1 MSKPDN
7 AGLQPVRL
15 TIPDYWTPDA
25 ALAVFELV
33 DDLRNQIWRRYRLV
47 IQDELRR
54 QTEPDHIDA
63 AAPAS
68 KPDF

>member
-1 MSKPDN
+1 MTEQDN

-15 TIPDYWTPDA
+15 TIPDHWTPDA

-33 DDLRNQIWRRYRLV
+33 DDLRDQIWSRYGQA

-54 QTEPDHIDA
+54 QLERGHDGDDTQPPCQEI
-63 AAPAS
+63 
-68 KPDF
+68 

>member
-1 MSKPDN
+1 VSKPDN
-7 AGLQPVRL
+7 AGLPPVRL

-25 ALAVFELV
+25 ALAVFELI
-33 DDLRNQIWRRYRLV
+33 DDLRDQIWRRYGLA
-47 IQDELRR
+47 IQDELHR
-54 QTEPDHIDA
+54 QTDLDHIDA

>member
-1 MSKPDN
+1 MTEPDN

-15 TIPDYWTPDA
+15 TIPDHWTPDA
-25 ALAVFELV
+25 ALAVFELI
-33 DDLRNQIWRRYRLV
+33 DDLRDQIWRRYGLV

-54 QTEPDHIDA
+54 QTDPDHIDA
-63 AAPAS
+63 AASAS

>member
-7 AGLQPVRL
+7 AGLQPARL

-25 ALAVFELV
+25 ALAVFELI
-33 DDLRNQIWRRYRLV
+33 DDLRNQIWRRYGLV

-54 QTEPDHIDA
+54 QTEPDHIDDA
-63 AAPAS
+63 ATAS

>member
-1 MSKPDN
+1 MTKPYN

-15 TIPDYWTPDA
+15 TIPDHWTPDA
-25 ALAVFELV
+25 ALAVFELL
-33 DDLRNQIWRRYRLV
+33 DNLRDQIWRRYGLA

-54 QTEPDHIDA
+54 QTEPNNIDA
-63 AAPAS
+63 AAPPS